1 MITGRHPYEDFVH
14 RVQKPARYLGGEFGA
29 RTKDWSAVDARV
41 CLAFPDVYDI
51 GMSHLGFKILY
62 KILNDEPR
70 TLAERAYALRR
81 AAVMPAD
88 LVDAVVSGKS
98 LVGGR
103 HTVLARIVEFAEQHR
118 HDEGAVKAFARLEL
132 NRMERGIPYLDVI
145 YAAAPLIGLTGTVTG
160 LLQVFSQISPDTG
173 LPDPVA
179 FTKGVALALSATV
192 IGLTIAIP
200 SLVGSGYLQRK
211 IENYAAQLDVLLER
225 ILQRARPQ

>member
-1 MITGRHPYEDFVH
+1 MYFAVTEALNLTNVF
-14 RVQKPARYLGGEFGA
+14 KGA
-29 RTKDWSAVDARV
+29 GDLIYPLIV
-41 CLAFPDVYDI
+41 CSIAMVFIVC
-51 GMSHLGFKILY
+51 
-62 KILNDEPR
+62 
-70 TLAERAYALRR
+70 ERSYALRKG
-81 AAVMPAD
+81 AVMPQD
-88 LVDAVVSGKS
+88 LVDAVITGRPLMGGK
-98 LVGGR
+98 

-118 HDEGAVKAFARLEL
+118 NDEGAVKAFARLEL
-132 NRMERGIPYLDVI
+132 NRMERGVPYLDVI

-192 IGLTIAIP
+192 IGLCIAIP

-225 ILQRARPQ
+225 ILQRSRQ